1 LPVRGVIVALLI
13 GGVVAMAVLAGAGQ
27 QWTLIYVMIA
37 LTGLLVGGPQICL
50 NYLAVSLYPTAV
62 RATGIG
68 WAIGI
73 GRVGTIL
80 GAAAGGPLLDQFGVR
95 GFFSGDDGAAGA
107 ERVGRSNG
115 KAGYP
120 QHNGGELILADSL
133 QNSGSGGV
141 IDEGEVSRTCPVC
154 QEPNQCGLLA
164 DASEP
169 CWCVQVEVSDQALAA
184 VPANMRG
191 RACLCEGCLKR

>member
-1 LPVRGVIVALLI
+1 MLFVVPLAWYIPRLPVRGVIVALLI

-27 QWTLIYVMIA
+27 QWTLIYVMIG

-80 GAAAGGPLLDQFGVR
+80 GRPVAARCWTSLAYAA
-95 GFFSGDDGAAGA
+95 FSW
-107 ERVGRSNG
+107 
-115 KAGYP
+115 
-120 QHNGGELILADSL
+120 Q
-133 QNSGSGGV
+133 
-141 IDEGEVSRTCPVC
+141 
-154 QEPNQCGLLA
+154 
-164 DASEP
+164 
-169 CWCVQVEVSDQALAA
+169 
-184 VPANMRG
+184 
-191 RACLCEGCLKR
+191 